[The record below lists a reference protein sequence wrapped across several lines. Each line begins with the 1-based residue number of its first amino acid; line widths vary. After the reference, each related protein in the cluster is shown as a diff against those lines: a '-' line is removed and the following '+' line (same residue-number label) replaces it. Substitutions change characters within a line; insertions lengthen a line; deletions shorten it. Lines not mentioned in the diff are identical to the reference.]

1 MEVEISGKR
10 KKGQPKKSREE
21 YLKKDLEQYS
31 LIREDAYNQ
40 KKQKDQIKAKIVKP
54 GQWG

>member
-31 LIREDAYNQ
+31 LIREDVYNR
-40 KKQKDQIKAKIVKP
+40 KK
-54 GQWG
+54 